1 MQLCALTSERQICQ
15 MVRYFCELLKAL
27 VSLCQVNEQPSLC
40 EPALIH
46 CMSFF
51 PGWGEKNFQV
61 SVRSALSADC
71 LCSSFHSP
79 KQQLP
84 ALLRCLGR
92 CMCSLTHITCFQQSQ
107 VFGKT
112 IQVITSVAQ
121 NCASLSKR
129 DAFVA
134 TSGLVGALCPR
145 AFSMSH

>member
-1 MQLCALTSERQICQ
+1 MYQ
-15 MVRYFCELLKAL
+15 MVRYFQELFEGSV
-27 VSLCQVNEQPSLC
+27 VSLCQVNEQPNLC

-61 SVRSALSADC
+61 SVRSALSADS
-71 LCSSFHSP
+71 LCSGFHFP
-79 KQQLP
+79 KQQPP

-92 CMCSLTHITCFQQSQ
+92 CMCSLTHITCSRQSQ

-112 IQVITSVAQ
+112 IQVITFVAQ

-134 TSGLVGALCPR
+134 ISGLVGALCPR
-145 AFSMSH
+145 AVSMSH